1 MDKTTG
7 LLRPCNN
14 YYVIMSVLAVPP
26 TAADAQGTVI
36 VLTSLSSL
44 INVVSTEPLSMF
56 QTIFRIESWKSLR
69 LLVT

>member
-26 TAADAQGTVI
+26 TAADAHGHR

-44 INVVSTEPLSMF
+44 INVVSTEPVSMF
-56 QTIFRIESWKSLR
+56 QKIFRIESWKSLR